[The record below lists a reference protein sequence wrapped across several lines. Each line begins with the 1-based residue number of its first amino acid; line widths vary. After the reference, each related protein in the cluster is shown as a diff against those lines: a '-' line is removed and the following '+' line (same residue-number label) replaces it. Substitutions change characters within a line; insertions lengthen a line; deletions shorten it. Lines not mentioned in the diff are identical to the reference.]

1 MELNKQEYDLSKLSD
16 EQLVQI
22 QEEMQEAEEEKME
35 DQLEL
40 SQDMQELY
48 GAPAE
53 SQQHNQH
60 SFLAKAAFESR
71 DTIRTTFLSE
81 SELGRPLFS
90 VRFLS
95 DLYDIAKYYLDPI
108 LMEMKM
114 DPKKYNGIANYFWEK
129 TQNITHS
136 GMSNKGFAM
145 NLNVT
150 QKKDMVRKR
159 IRTIQES
166 NLKGSKQS
174 R

>member
-1 MELNKQEYDLSKLSD
+1 MDGKQDYDISKLSD
-16 EQLVQI
+16 QELVQM
-22 QEEMQEAEEEKME
+22 QEDLEEAEEDKVE

-48 GAPAE
+48 GAPVE

-60 SFLAKAAFESR
+60 TFIHKAAFDSR
-71 DTIRTTFLSE
+71 DTIRTTFLTE

-95 DLYDIAKYYLDPI
+95 DLNKIASYYLDPI
-108 LMEMKM
+108 LIELKL

-129 TQNITHS
+129 NQNITNS

-150 QKKDMVRKR
+150 QKKDMVRRR
-159 IRTIQES
+159 IKTIQQS
-166 NLKGSKQS
+166 NLKGGKQ
-174 R
+174 